1 MPRIVVDSSLQRVV
15 QDGFSF
21 PIGVFPVEPMKPR
34 QGYVVEFEPAD
45 GGGGADAEGEDEQTL
60 DAPDEEAEGGVVEP
74 GPARG
79 PGSTGSPGDDWE
91 EWPDRFMYDVLISAE
106 RLPALCRILFS
117 ILPSRVYPILDV
129 MGHDDY
135 REIDPYIA
143 YDLVGMEKFY
153 DALRSFGDW
162 LYDDGMVGF
171 GAMSVE
177 PFFYVFVDEHKAVT
191 IRAQLDLK
199 EKVERILGAFGLEPV
214 PDILGADSAAH
225 EHRTI
230 LVSPEV
236 EPDALSPDDILD
248 RLREIWL
255 LQLNIDAQA
264 NLDEEGK
271 PLGITGW
278 RCLLRCTS
286 EKEEDSEAYAEVLL
300 TADCLET
307 AERLATE
314 SAGEPKSGGAW
325 ASVEPLNCDRL
336 TPERLA
342 EAVGK
347 PAAKLLAVNQ
357 VHAVRWLEDDK
368 PA

>member
-1 MPRIVVDSSLQRVV
+1 MPRIVVDKSLQRVT

-21 PIGVFPVEPMKPR
+21 PLGVFPVESMKPR

-45 GGGGADAEGEDEQTL
+45 GGGGAEAEAQDADSIPAPEEEDSGGVAEPDASET
-60 DAPDEEAEGGVVEP
+60 DAPTA
-74 GPARG
+74 
-79 PGSTGSPGDDWE
+79 PGDDWE

-153 DALRSFGDW
+153 DALRSYGEW
-162 LYDDGMVGF
+162 LFDDGMVGF

-177 PFFYVFVDEHKAVT
+177 PFFYVFIDEHKAVT

-199 EKVERILGAFGLEPV
+199 EKVERVLTAFGLEAV

-230 LVSPEV
+230 LISPEV
-236 EPDALSPDDILD
+236 ESDALSSDDILD
-248 RLREIWL
+248 RLREQWL
-255 LQLNIDAQA
+255 LQLNVDARA
-264 NLDEEGK
+264 NVDEEGK

-286 EKEEDSEAYAEVLL
+286 EKEDEAEAYAEVLL

-314 SAGEPKSGGAW
+314 AAGEPKSGGAW

-336 TPERLA
+336 TPERLG
-342 EAVGK
+342 EALGK
-347 PAAKLLAVNQ
+347 PTAKLMAASQ
-357 VHAVRWLEDDK
+357 VHAVRWLADET

>member
-1 MPRIVVDSSLQRVV
+1 MPRIVVDKSLQREA

-21 PIGVFPVEPMKPR
+21 PLGVFPVEPMKPR
-34 QGYVVEFEPAD
+34 QGYVVEFEAAD
-45 GGGGADAEGEDEQTL
+45 GGGGSESGNDQADSLDDPEIEQDGGIAEP
-60 DAPDEEAEGGVVEP
+60 DADEP
-74 GPARG
+74 GA
-79 PGSTGSPGDDWE
+79 TVTPGDDWE

-153 DALRSFGDW
+153 DALRSYGEW
-162 LYDDGMVGF
+162 LYEDGMVGF

-199 EKVERILGAFGLEPV
+199 EKVERVLGAFGLESV

-230 LVSPEV
+230 LISPETDP
-236 EPDALSPDDILD
+236 EALAADDILD
-248 RLREIWL
+248 RLRELWL
-255 LQLNIDAQA
+255 LQLNVDARA
-264 NLDEEGK
+264 NVDDEGK
-271 PLGITGW
+271 SLGITGW
-278 RCLLRCTS
+278 RCLLRCTN
-286 EKEEDSEAYAEVLL
+286 EKEDEPEGYAEVLL
-300 TADCLET
+300 SADCLET

-314 SAGEPKSGGAW
+314 AAGEPKTGGAW

-336 TPERLA
+336 TPERLG
-342 EAVGK
+342 EALGK
-347 PAAKLLAVNQ
+347 PPAKLTTANQ
-357 VHAVRWLEDDK
+357 VHAVRWLENDK

>member
-1 MPRIVVDSSLQRVV
+1 MPRIVIDKSLQRVV
-15 QDGFSF
+15 QDGFTF
-21 PIGVFPVEPMKPR
+21 PLGVFPVETMKPR
-34 QGYVVEFEPAD
+34 SGYVVEFEAAD
-45 GGGGADAEGEDEQTL
+45 GGGGAESDPEAGADEALAGGQ
-60 DAPDEEAEGGVVEP
+60 PDVEIPEPEAEE
-74 GPARG
+74 
-79 PGSTGSPGDDWE
+79 TGATINPSDDWE
-91 EWPDRFMYDVLISAE
+91 EWPDRFMYDVLIGAD

-162 LYDDGMVGF
+162 LFEDGMVGF

-199 EKVERILGAFGLEPV
+199 EKVERILAAFDLEAV

-230 LVSPEV
+230 LVSPEA
-236 EPDALSPDDILD
+236 ESDSLTADDILD
-248 RLREIWL
+248 RLREQWL
-255 LQLNIDAQA
+255 LQLNIDARA
-264 NLDEEGK
+264 NVDDEGK

-286 EKEEDSEAYAEVLL
+286 DKEDELESYAEVLL
-300 TADCLET
+300 SADCLET

-314 SAGEPKSGGAW
+314 AVGEPKRGGAW
-325 ASVEPLNCDRL
+325 ASIEPLNCDRL
-336 TPERLA
+336 LPERFA
-342 EAVGK
+342 EALGK
-347 PAAKLLAVNQ
+347 PAAKITAANQ
-357 VHAVRWLEDDK
+357 VHSVRWLENDK
-368 PA
+368 PE